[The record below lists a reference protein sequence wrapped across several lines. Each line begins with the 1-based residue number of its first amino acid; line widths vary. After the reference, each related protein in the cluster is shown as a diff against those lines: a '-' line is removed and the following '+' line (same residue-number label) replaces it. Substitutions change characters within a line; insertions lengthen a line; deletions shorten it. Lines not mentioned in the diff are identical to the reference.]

1 MYLILSSLTRKNL
14 EPTALQE
21 AIFNTAR
28 FLCVIVNN
36 ALAEFVVAR

>member
-1 MYLILSSLTRKNL
+1 
-14 EPTALQE
+14 LQE
-21 AIFNTAR
+21 AIFNNAR